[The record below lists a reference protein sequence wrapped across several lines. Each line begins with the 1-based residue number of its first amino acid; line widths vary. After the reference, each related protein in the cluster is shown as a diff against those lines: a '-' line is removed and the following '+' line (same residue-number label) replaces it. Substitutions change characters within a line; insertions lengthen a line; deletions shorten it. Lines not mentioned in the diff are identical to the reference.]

1 MIISFHQ
8 IVDDAVGVLMAL
20 CGQVQIDHGRIQAA
34 MAQVLLNPANVDA
47 GLQ

>member
-8 IVDDAVGVLMAL
+8 LVDDEISPLMAL